1 MRLQKLAGALLSLA
15 LAGASQDLA
24 PDLLLARLKSHMG
37 EERSNLPNYTCVET
51 FDRFQRDLGPSLN
64 SREPLKPLDRVG
76 LEIVYTDG
84 REWYGSPGEG
94 SLRAD
99 NPAGLVGS
107 GLIGTGAFA
116 LTLNHIMDDAVFT
129 YRGEESL
136 AGRKAVKFD
145 FHYDRELHGFKIG
158 LAGGEGWIGQNG
170 SIWVDPELV
179 ELISLESSADDI
191 PGYLPLLEQRTK
203 VNYARMQIGSYHA
216 LLAQQATFQ
225 LLETS
230 GRENYDQV
238 EFTHCRAFAAQSVL
252 RFDAELEQ
260 TLTEAPAALP
270 VPRAS
275 HAIPALLP
283 VTVQL
288 ATPVTNHDAVGRQIE
303 GEVVGDVVRN
313 GKTVISSGARVHGR
327 IRRLEHYSRRGRE
340 SFIVGLE
347 FTEVEAGGDSTPFF
361 ADLLRL
367 ERRPEIQ
374 VLLSERVFVL
384 HRGGYHAADA
394 TVTLPELPGV
404 ASFFVSGATF
414 VLPRGFRTFWRTR
427 GPMHLMGLR
436 YAK

>member
-1 MRLQKLAGALLSLA
+1 MRLQKLAGALFGLA
-15 LAGASQDLA
+15 LTGASQDLA

-64 SREPLKPLDRVG
+64 SRSSLKLLDRVG
-76 LEIVYTDG
+76 LEIVYTEG

-116 LTLNHIMDDAVFT
+116 LALNHIMDDAVFT

-136 AGRKAVKFD
+136 GGRKAVRFD
-145 FHYDRELHGFKIG
+145 FHYDREFRGFMIG
-158 LAGGEGWIGQNG
+158 LAGGEGWVGQKG
-170 SIWVDPELV
+170 SIWVDPELA
-179 ELISLESSADDI
+179 ELISLESYADDI
-191 PGYLPLLEQRTK
+191 PDHLPLLEQRTK

-216 LLAQQATFQ
+216 LLAQLATFQ

-260 TLTEAPAALP
+260 PVTEAPAALP
-270 VPRAS
+270 APSTS
-275 HAIPALLP
+275 HTIPALLP
-283 VTVQL
+283 VTAQL
-288 ATPVTNHDAVGRQIE
+288 VTPVTNHDAVGRQIE

-313 GKTVISSGARVHGR
+313 GKVVISSGARVHGR
-327 IRRLEHYSRRGRE
+327 IRRLEHHSRRGRT
-340 SFIVGLE
+340 SSIVGLE
-347 FTEVEAGGDSTPFF
+347 VAEVEQAVTPPPFS
-361 ADLLRL
+361 
-367 ERRPEIQ
+367 P
-374 VLLSERVFVL
+374 
-384 HRGGYHAADA
+384 
-394 TVTLPELPGV
+394 
-404 ASFFVSGATF
+404 TF
-414 VLPRGFRTFWRTR
+414 
-427 GPMHLMGLR
+427 
-436 YAK
+436 YA